1 MKKSI
6 FFGFLAVVTMFLAS
20 CNFNDNV
27 WGSGD
32 VITETRTHQ
41 DFHALMVST
50 PGEVEVRT
58 GPQFRVEV
66 SCEESLMPLLETSVD
81 NGVLKVSFR
90 KQVFDA
96 DDVRIRVTAPRWDG
110 FEVRGSAD
118 VDVVDAIQGTLL
130 DLFVSGSG
138 DVKVFKLD
146 FDRVKARISGS
157 GNVTLTGEAD
167 DLNASITGSGNIRA
181 LECPVQTA
189 IVTVSGSGDAR
200 VNVQKTLE
208 ANVSGSGNIDVRG
221 NAVINANVSGSGR
234 VRRI

>member
-1 MKKSI
+1 MKKSL
-6 FFGFLAVVTMFLAS
+6 FLGFLATVTMFLAS
-20 CNFNDNV
+20 CNFDDSV
-27 WGSGD
+27 WGSGN

-41 DFHALMVST
+41 NFHALMVST

-66 SCEESLMPLLETSVD
+66 SCEENLMPHLETNVD

-118 VDVVDAIQGTLL
+118 VDVVDFIEGDVL

-138 DVKVFKLD
+138 DIKIFKLD
-146 FDRVKARISGS
+146 FNRIKSRITGS
-157 GNVTLTGEAD
+157 GNMTLIGEAN
-167 DLNASITGSGNIRA
+167 DLNASISGSGSIRA

-189 IVTVSGSGDAR
+189 IVTVSGSGDVR
-200 VNVQKTLE
+200 VNVQKTLD
-208 ANVSGSGNIDVRG
+208 ANISGSGNIDVRG
-221 NAVINANVSGSGR
+221 NATINSNVSGSGR